1 MIVELL
7 YPSVS
12 ALYGEKGNIDYLK
25 LTFGDATFIETEMN
39 DMPYFVHNKVDFI
52 FMGPTTERFQKIII
66 EKLLPYRSQIKTLID
81 TNCFFLITGN
91 ALEIFG
97 SYIIDDN
104 GNKIDALDIFPF
116 FSKQD
121 LMHRFNSYVLA
132 THNTIEIVGFKSQFT
147 MVYPLHDLPIWMEM
161 IRGIGLNKDIHTE
174 GIKFNNFYGTHC
186 LGPFLILN
194 PIFTLELFKQL
205 GYQAEKL
212 PFEDDLM
219 AAYLQRIEEFKD
231 EKNINYQ

>member
-12 ALYGEKGNIDYLK
+12 ALYGERGNIDYLK
-25 LTFGDATFIETEMN
+25 LAFKDATFIETEMN
-39 DMPYFVHNKVDFI
+39 DIPYFVHNKVDFI

-66 EKLLPYRSQIKTLID
+66 DKLLPYRLQLKTLID

-104 GNKIDALDIFPF
+104 GNTIDALDIFPF
-116 FSKQD
+116 YSKQD

-132 THNTIEIVGFKSQFT
+132 TYNSIEMLGFKSQFT
-147 MVYPLHDLPIWMEM
+147 MVYPLQDLPIWMEM
-161 IRGIGLNKDIHTE
+161 IRGIGLNKDIPVE
-174 GIKFNNFYGTHC
+174 GIKSNNFYGTHC

-205 GYQAEKL
+205 GYKAEKL

-219 AAYLQRIEEFKD
+219 AAYTQRIEEFKD